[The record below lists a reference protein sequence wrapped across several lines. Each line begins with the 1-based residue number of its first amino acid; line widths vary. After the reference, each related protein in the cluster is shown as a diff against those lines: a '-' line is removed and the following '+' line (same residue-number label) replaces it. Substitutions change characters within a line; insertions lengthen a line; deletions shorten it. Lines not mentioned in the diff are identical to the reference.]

1 MINSIDV
8 GASPR
13 LKMMHERTLCGARAV
28 ETTHWG
34 RCNRQYT
41 SLSEQLPRSLSMASR
56 LATALALSAGV
67 GAGCGIVGSLLWFA
81 LRGLPPPA
89 GARTTPRRRVL
100 LGVFA
105 CGIVAVGVIFGLIGA
120 GAAVGAGVVS
130 YGLVLVCRGEHSAA
144 PRTGTVLGQPS
155 PPPGTPS
162 MSVVA
167 SHNPIGH
174 YAGGA
179 WSPGPP
185 PGPPPPGPTS
195 SAIVAVSTP
204 YPAYYPRAYG
214 YDDPVDR
221 RPVPAPPHTAPSG
234 W

>member
-1 MINSIDV
+1 
-8 GASPR
+8 
-13 LKMMHERTLCGARAV
+13 
-28 ETTHWG
+28 
-34 RCNRQYT
+34 
-41 SLSEQLPRSLSMASR
+41 MASR

-67 GAGCGIVGSLLWFA
+67 GAGCGIVGAGLWFA

-105 CGIVAVGVIFGLIGA
+105 CGIVAVGVVFGLIGA
-120 GAAVGAGVVS
+120 GAAVGAAVVT

-144 PRTGTVLGQPS
+144 PRAGTVLGQPPPP
-155 PPPGTPS
+155 PPPGPPS
-162 MSVVA
+162 TSVVA
-167 SHNPIGH
+167 SHNPISH
-174 YAGGA
+174 YASGA

-185 PGPPPPGPTS
+185 PPVWSPGPPLAHS

-204 YPAYYPRAYG
+204 YPAYYPRTYG
-214 YDDPVDR
+214 YDDPVDH
-221 RPVPAPPHTAPSG
+221 RPLPAPPQPAPYG